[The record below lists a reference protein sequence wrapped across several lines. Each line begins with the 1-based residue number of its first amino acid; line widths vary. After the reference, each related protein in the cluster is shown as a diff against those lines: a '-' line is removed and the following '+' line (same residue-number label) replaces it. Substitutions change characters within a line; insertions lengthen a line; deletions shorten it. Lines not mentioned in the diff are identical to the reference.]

1 METMAQSP
9 ADTGAVSHAGVP
21 AVTLATPVCRFEDF
35 LGATAA
41 DRLLDDACRAQLEH
55 LAAERGQ
62 DAQIPST
69 IGLGVGFI
77 VGPGS
82 GVGSSIPPPGDPCRM
97 KYRIGRNFWL
107 LVTTVLGPL
116 FAMTVSPPQ
125 HGRFPPWDFWCA
137 PPDAHAFS
145 EPCPQYEAAGLPAAA
160 CACAANPPAIPTA
173 TVVAVIS
180 TASRPRMVLSIT
192 TTSSIEL
199 QCVTGRMVLVT
210 VCDDSRRHTER
221 PQDHPI
227 AERTHSP

>member
-62 DAQIPST
+62 DAQIPSA

-97 KYRIGRNFWL
+97 KSRIGRNAWL
-107 LVTTVLGPL
+107 LVTTVFGP
-116 FAMTVSPPQ
+116 VV
-125 HGRFPPWDFWCA
+125 RNDRV
-137 PPDAHAFS
+137 
-145 EPCPQYEAAGLPAAA
+145 AAAARPLPALGLVVRPAG
-160 CACAANPPAIPTA
+160 CARLLGALPT
-173 TVVAVIS
+173 VR
-180 TASRPRMVLSIT
+180 SRGA
-192 TTSSIEL
+192 
-199 QCVTGRMVLVT
+199 TGRRLRLRLRSKSSGDT
-210 VCDDSRRHTER
+210 DRDRRRRHQHR
-221 PQDHPI
+221 QPSSHGAVHYDHLF
-227 AERTHSP
+227 H